1 METVL
6 INGAWRPAR
15 SVGAFQAENPAT
27 AETLPEQYPISDWA
41 DVDAALEAA
50 GFRVGDHSA
59 QCHRTKIEK
68 SDVYQLWM
76 RDKRVSDGGMS
87 VAVVCGSIPG
97 MAALDL
103 IHQGASSGMIC
114 RPLRR

>member
-41 DVDAALEAA
+41 DVDAALDAA
-50 GFRVGDHSA
+50 RFRLVIIQPNVTEQKSKNQMFINSG
-59 QCHRTKIEK
+59 CGTK
-68 SDVYQLWM
+68 
-76 RDKRVSDGGMS
+76 G
-87 VAVVCGSIPG
+87 
-97 MAALDL
+97 
-103 IHQGASSGMIC
+103 
-114 RPLRR
+114 